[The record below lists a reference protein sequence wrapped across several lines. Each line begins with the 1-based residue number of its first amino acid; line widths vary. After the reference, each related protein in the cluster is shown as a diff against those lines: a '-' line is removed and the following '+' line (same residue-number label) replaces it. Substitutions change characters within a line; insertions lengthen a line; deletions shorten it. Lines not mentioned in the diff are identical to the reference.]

1 MLLSPVLFQGDPPGC
16 IEYRM
21 EKNLDGKK
29 RDGKRMGWKKDGKDG
44 TLRER
49 AL

>member
-16 IEYRM
+16 IEY
-21 EKNLDGKK
+21 LDGKK